1 MGNWVWGDQQA
12 ACSRWRLWASV
23 PRVDS
28 SGPTVSLTLDTAG
41 SGRGASCEEKA
52 LQAQV
57 APGVAGQGREGA
69 ERQAQQ
75 SGLLGRQRGT
85 VGGLSREDSV
95 VGGLQHRVGGAQV
108 RLLGRAGLEVTGA
121 QLGQQQGLEE
131 AKRMNVGRPAW
142 GQPLAPF
149 TCATQV
155 CPIPCILFF
164 EHKVRL
170 ELGQHRAP
178 LCLPPSAKLPGRGGR
193 EPVAPHPCSCSALLG
208 RWGGDPGTC
217 L

>member
-23 PRVDS
+23 PRGDS

-75 SGLLGRQRGT
+75 SGLLGRQRGA

-95 VGGLQHRVGGAQV
+95 VGGLSCGRVQHRVGSAQV
-108 RLLGRAGLEVTGA
+108 RLLGRAGLEAGGHRGTAGA
-121 QLGQQQGLEE
+121 AAG
-131 AKRMNVGRPAW
+131 
-142 GQPLAPF
+142 
-149 TCATQV
+149 
-155 CPIPCILFF
+155 
-164 EHKVRL
+164 
-170 ELGQHRAP
+170 
-178 LCLPPSAKLPGRGGR
+178 PGRGQVDERGSACLGS
-193 EPVAPHPCSCSALLG
+193 APGSPHLCDNRCVQSPASCSLNIK
-208 RWGGDPGTC
+208 
-217 L
+217 